1 MAELTPYP
9 LAALAGRM
17 FRELE
22 TQGSIFDLPASRFYL
37 GDPEIDYSVAFQG
50 HTASCPL
57 GPAAGP
63 HTQMAQNIVLS
74 WLGGARIMEL
84 KTVQIMDELDL
95 PRPCIDMRTIGF
107 NAEWSQELKLEQS
120 LDEYVKAA
128 MLIHMLQHSGKI
140 DLEPGFDR
148 LVYDLSVGYDLD
160 GIRQDRVLTFIRGM
174 MDASESVERLR
185 AELPRSLGDL
195 RDLDFPTRLS
205 DTVTLST
212 FHGCPPEEIEGI
224 IEFLMEE
231 LGLHCIIKF
240 NPMLLG
246 AEEAR
251 RLLHE
256 RMGYTD
262 IRIPDS
268 AFERDATWPQAV
280 EIVERL
286 EEKAQK
292 LGLGLGAKFSN
303 TLIVDNNQGFLPES
317 ESEVY
322 LSGPPL
328 HVLAS
333 HLVGRFRRHFGDR
346 LPISFSA
353 GVDRFNYPDCVAIG
367 LVPITVCSDLLRKG
381 GYGRMGAYHAQ
392 LKARMRAVG
401 ACSIDDF
408 ILRAYGWGETALE
421 SLGTSIPVQA
431 LDRCKKA
438 LRSGGDLRS
447 AAGDHFD
454 SWLSAAKIHNTEHYV
469 AATTEDLRYGQE
481 RNSTEPRK
489 IGRHLKLFDCLTCDI
504 CVPVCPNDANF
515 TFSIEEAEIPIA
527 KVRRSIDG
535 WEWSRE
541 GTLQFEERHQ
551 IGNLADF
558 CNDCGN
564 CDVFCPEDGGPYVMK
579 PRFFR
584 READWLA
591 AAELDGFQLERRG
604 SIEVVRGRFN
614 GKEFVLETDK
624 ERMLFSGE
632 NFRFELSRADPPGSV
647 VGDGPEEV
655 DLTYCFIM
663 DALRRAMFDTTHV
676 NYINSL
682 AQIEPQNT

>member
-9 LAALAGRM
+9 LGALASRM

-22 TQGSIFDLPASRFYL
+22 TQGSIFDLPENRFFL
-37 GDPEIDYSVAFQG
+37 GDPEVDFSVRFQQ
-50 HTASCPL
+50 HTAASPL

-84 KTVQIMDELDL
+84 KTVQIMDELEL

-128 MLIHMLQHSGKI
+128 MLIEILRASGQI
-140 DLEPGFDR
+140 DLVPGFEH
-148 LVYDLSVGYDLD
+148 LVYDLSVGYDLE
-160 GIRQDRVLTFIRGM
+160 GIRQPRVQAFIRGM
-174 MDASESVERLR
+174 MDAGATVDRLR
-185 AELPRSLGDL
+185 AELPKSLGPL

-212 FHGCPPEEIEGI
+212 FHGCPPGEIESI

-246 AEEAR
+246 AERAR
-251 RLLHE
+251 ELLHG
-256 RMGYTD
+256 RLGYDD

-286 EEKAQK
+286 EKRAAS
-292 LGLGLGAKFSN
+292 LGLGLGAKFTN
-303 TLIVDNNQGFLPES
+303 TLIVENTAGFLPES
-317 ESEVY
+317 EKEVY

-328 HVLAS
+328 HVLAM
-333 HLVGRFRRHFGDR
+333 HLVARFRRTFEDR

-353 GVDRFNYPDCVAIG
+353 GVDRFNYPDSVAVG
-367 LVPITVCSDLLRKG
+367 LVPITVCSDLLKKG
-381 GYGRMGAYHAQ
+381 GYGRMTAYHAQ
-392 LKARMRAVG
+392 LKSRMTAVE
-401 ACSIDDF
+401 ATSVEEF
-408 ILRAYGWGETALE
+408 ILRAYGLGERAIDALAD
-421 SLGTSIPVQA
+421 A
-431 LDRCKKA
+431 LPADTINRCRKA
-438 LRSGGDLRS
+438 LASGGDLRQ
-447 AAGDHFD
+447 AAGENFD
-454 SWLSAAKIHNTEHYV
+454 RWVSATKLLNTEHYV
-469 AATTEDLRYGQE
+469 ESTADEPRYSREG
-481 RNSTEPRK
+481 NSTMPRK

-515 TFSIEEAEIPIA
+515 TFRIEESSVPIA
-527 KVRRSIDG
+527 KARRIDG
-535 WEWSRE
+535 GWRFERE
-541 GTLQFEERHQ
+541 GKLELEERHQ
-551 IGNLADF
+551 IGNMADF

-584 READWLA
+584 RQEDWRA
-591 AAELDGFQLERRG
+591 STELDGFQLERQGER
-604 SIEVVRGRFN
+604 EVVCGRFN
-614 GKEFVLETDK
+614 GQEYVLEA
-624 ERMLFSGE
+624 EEEQLVFSGSG
-632 NFRFELSRADPPGSV
+632 FRLELARANLSEGIQ
-647 VGDGPEEV
+647 GDGPEEV
-655 DLTYCFIM
+655 DLTYLFLM
-663 DALRRAMFDTTHV
+663 DALRRAILDSSQV
-676 NYINSL
+676 NYVNSL
-682 AQIEPQNT
+682 SRVEPRES

>member
-22 TQGSIFDLPASRFYL
+22 TEGSIFDLPASRFFL
-37 GDPEIDYSVAFQG
+37 GNPEIDYSVEFHG
-50 HTASCPL
+50 HPASCPL

-84 KTVQIMDELDL
+84 KTVQIMDELEL

-140 DLEPGFDR
+140 ELRPGFEN
-148 LVYDLSVGYDLD
+148 VIYDLSVGYDLE
-160 GIRQDRVLTFIRGM
+160 GIRQERVLTFIRGM
-174 MDASESVERLR
+174 MDASASVERLR
-185 AELPRSLGDL
+185 AELPGSLGGL
-195 RDLDFPTRLS
+195 RHLDFPTRLS

-224 IEFLMEE
+224 IEFLMQE

-246 AEEAR
+246 SEQAR
-251 RLLHE
+251 HLLHE
-256 RMGYTD
+256 KMGYTD
-262 IRIPDS
+262 IHIPDS

-286 EEKAQK
+286 GEKAQK

-303 TLIVDNNQGFLPES
+303 TLIVENNQGFLPDS

-322 LSGPPL
+322 LSGQPL

-333 HLVGRFRRHFGDR
+333 HLVGRFRGHFGDR
-346 LPISFSA
+346 FPISFSA

-367 LVPITVCSDLLRKG
+367 LVPITVCSDLLKKG
-381 GYGRMGAYHAQ
+381 GYGRIKAYHEQ
-392 LKARMRAVG
+392 LEGRMQAVE

-408 ILRAYGWGETALE
+408 IIRAYGQGETALE
-421 SLGTSIPVQA
+421 SLAATIPDQI
-431 LDRCKKA
+431 LERCKRA
-438 LRSGGDLRS
+438 LHSAGDLRG
-447 AAGDHFD
+447 AAGDNFD
-454 SWLSAAKIHNTEHYV
+454 SWLSATKIHNTEHYV
-469 AATTEDLRYGQE
+469 ASIDEDPRYGRE

-515 TFSIEEAEIPIA
+515 TFRIEESEIPIT
-527 KVRRSIDG
+527 KLRRTSDG
-535 WEWSRE
+535 WQWYRE
-541 GTLQFEERHQ
+541 GTLQLEEKHQ

-584 READWLA
+584 RETDWSA
-591 AAELDGFQLERRG
+591 ASELDGFQLERRG
-604 SIEVVRGRFN
+604 QTDVVRGRFS
-614 GKEFVLETDK
+614 GKEFVLETEN
-624 ERMLFSGE
+624 ERMLFSGDD
-632 NFRFELSRADPPGSV
+632 FRLELSRVDQSRPVTGE
-647 VGDGPEEV
+647 GPEEV
-655 DLTYCFIM
+655 DLTYLFLM
-663 DALRRAMFDTTHV
+663 DALRRAMFDTSQI

-682 AQIEPQNT
+682 ARAES